1 VTSERGEIA
10 RIVVFFAAIAIAT
23 TYPLVGH
30 LTSALPAGLGDPAFV
45 TFLLAWD
52 ADRIANGFR
61 EFWEAPYLFPHPH
74 TLAYSEHMLG
84 VAVFTAPFEWLSR
97 NPVLAYNIA
106 FLGSYVLAGA
116 GVYLLARLLWER
128 RDAACLAG
136 LAFVLSPYRMGQL
149 THLQVL
155 MAGWMPLS
163 LWALHRYLA
172 SGSRRALAGFASAFL
187 LQALSNGY
195 YLFFFSFAVAV
206 VIAIEL
212 VHPRL
217 PRRRLLG
224 ELAVAMAGAGA
235 ALSPFAS
242 TYISVQRQ
250 NAFHRGGEEFFH
262 YAARLGDYLTT
273 GPGGWTWGGLLHI
286 GEPERQLYPGI
297 FMIGCAA
304 LGVTTGVM
312 SRRIAPPGNR
322 LARIRGLVTYAL
334 IVLVGLCLSL
344 GPGDWRPYGLFVR
357 YVPGFSGM
365 RVPARAG
372 IVAHLGLAVL
382 AAAGAAR
389 VLERLP
395 RRRAL
400 IATIAMGAL
409 IVIEGRSALSVDPFP
424 PVDRRLDRPAYEW
437 LRESPPGAAIEL
449 RITQQNDFHP
459 FTLFYQF
466 NTLIHRHR
474 IVNGYSGWPSI
485 LQEFLGGPAAPFD
498 DPAAVPE
505 VLRALRAIGVRYLLL
520 HEWTYTDP
528 EQPARIAAAVRGA
541 MDQIIE
547 EHRFDRTVVW
557 RLAAVSSLPQPPAPA
572 PMQRIDPGSLTLAAS
587 HTAARLRYLFD
598 GDIETRWITGTR
610 QAGDEWLEMRL
621 QQPGDIG
628 RLRIETSPRGL
639 IDYPRHLV
647 AESVDDHGMT
657 RALFDS
663 SILSRLIESLAA
675 DDRRAPIDLDFPPNR
690 TAILRIRQ
698 TGRTHRWFWGVHE
711 LTLWRR

>member
-1 VTSERGEIA
+1 VISERRGEIA
-10 RIVVFFAAIAIAT
+10 RVVGFFAAIAIAT
-23 TYPLVGH
+23 TYPLIVH
-30 LTSALPAGLGDPAFV
+30 VASALPAGLGDPALV

-52 ADRIANGFR
+52 ADRMAHGFR
-61 EFWEAPYLFPHPH
+61 GFWEAPYLFPHPH

-106 FLGSYVLAGA
+106 FLGSYVLAGL
-116 GVYLLARLLWER
+116 GVYLLARLLWDR
-128 RDAACLAG
+128 SDAACLAG

-163 LWALHRYLA
+163 LWALHRYLTG
-172 SGSRRALAGFASAFL
+172 GSRRALAVFASAFL

-195 YLFFFSFAVAV
+195 YLFFFSCAVAV
-206 VIAIEL
+206 VIAVEL
-212 VHPRL
+212 VRPRL

-224 ELAVAMAGAGA
+224 DLAVVAAGIGA
-235 ALSPFAS
+235 VLWPFAW
-242 TYISVQRQ
+242 TYILVQRQ
-250 NAFHRGGEEFFH
+250 NAFHRGGDEFFR

-273 GPGGWTWGGLLHI
+273 GPGGWTWGGLLRV

-297 FMIGCAA
+297 FAIGCAV
-304 LGVTTGVM
+304 LGVITAFT
-312 SRRIAPPGNR
+312 SRRIVPAVDRP
-322 LARIRGLVTYAL
+322 ARIRGVVSYVL
-334 IVLVGLCLSL
+334 IVLVGLSLSL
-344 GPGDWRPYGLFVR
+344 GPGEWRPYGVLLRF
-357 YVPGFSGM
+357 VPGFSGM

-372 IVAHLGLAVL
+372 VVAHLGLAVL
-382 AAAGAAR
+382 AAAGAAQ

-395 RRRAL
+395 RRLAPIMAVAL
-400 IATIAMGAL
+400 GAV
-409 IVIEGRSALSVDPFP
+409 IVIEGRSALTVDPFP
-424 PVDRRLDRPAYEW
+424 PVDQRLDRPAYEW
-437 LRESPPGAAIEL
+437 LRDSPPGAAIEL
-449 RITQQNDFHP
+449 RIAQQNDFHP

-505 VLRALRAIGVRYLLL
+505 VLRALRAIGIRYLLL

-528 EQPARIAAAVRGA
+528 AQPARITAAVRGA
-541 MDQIIE
+541 TDQTIE
-547 EHRFDRTVVW
+547 ERRFDRTLIW
-557 RLAAVSSLPQPPAPA
+557 RLAEIAAAPPPAPA
-572 PMQRIDPGSLTLAAS
+572 PMEKIDPASLTVTAS
-587 HTAARLRYLFD
+587 HTPGRLHYLFD

-610 QAGDEWLEMRL
+610 QAGDEWLEIRL
-621 QQPGDIG
+621 HRPADIG

-639 IDYPRHLV
+639 IDYPRRLV
-647 AESVDDHGMT
+647 AESVDDHGVA
-657 RALFDS
+657 RPLFDGS
-663 SILSRLIESLAA
+663 VLSRLIESLATH
-675 DDRRAPIDLDFPPNR
+675 DRRAPIDLEFPDNQ
-690 TAILRIRQ
+690 TAILRLRQ